1 MILFNK
7 SRKEKTMETVTEAE
21 QDPLGPSW
29 VQKPLCVPHF
39 LFVEKGWYFF
49 SFISLN
55 FIGCAIILNMF
66 KYILPYVHHFN

>member
-1 MILFNK
+1 MLDEISQTQKSTYHMILFNK

-39 LFVEKGWYFF
+39 LFVEKGF
-49 SFISLN
+49 SLLSL
-55 FIGCAIILNMF
+55 
-66 KYILPYVHHFN
+66 P